1 MQEKAQLLRD
11 NDMIEPAL
19 VHTERTVSG
28 GLKTRRKDLTI
39 VLLLASNLLSFM
51 LLLLPRLWSH
61 LPPTTPDPTSTSNA
75 SNMFSPAPT
84 IALVS
89 ELPTHPVQFHWSTAY
104 SSPDDSE
111 ADDLWNAIDT
121 AHGYIAVEHE
131 WARERGWM
139 ASMPVPG
146 DETKALYVLE
156 GYHQFHCLKI
166 VRTVFLQSI
175 AGKELSYPVQHARH
189 CFDYFRQFIQCH
201 ADPTPLYTLGR
212 HTSGDGQWHMC
223 KDWNALRDYATE
235 NSACFRDRVGNE
247 SLREQFGNC
256 EGRENDGVIA

>member
-131 WARERGWM
+131 WAREKGWM

-156 GYHQFHCLKI
+156 GYHQLHCL
-166 VRTVFLQSI
+166 VSFPARL
-175 AGKELSYPVQHARH
+175 ELLV
-189 CFDYFRQFIQCH
+189 C
-201 ADPTPLYTLGR
+201 
-212 HTSGDGQWHMC
+212 
-223 KDWNALRDYATE
+223 
-235 NSACFRDRVGNE
+235 
-247 SLREQFGNC
+247 
-256 EGRENDGVIA
+256 